1 MIVQSELTQPVHSET
16 QEGNNLEREKQ
27 TNRESNSVVI
37 LGGNLVQV
45 VDQGSRFCAPAK
57 LDLNLNAG
65 EDDIEEGFHS
75 LNKEHLSGNGDHY
88 KENISQDTQKI
99 ELVQK
104 MIDTD

>member
-1 MIVQSELTQPVHSET
+1 
-16 QEGNNLEREKQ
+16 
-27 TNRESNSVVI
+27 
-37 LGGNLVQV
+37 
-45 VDQGSRFCAPAK
+45 

-99 ELVQK
+99 ELV
-104 MIDTD
+104 